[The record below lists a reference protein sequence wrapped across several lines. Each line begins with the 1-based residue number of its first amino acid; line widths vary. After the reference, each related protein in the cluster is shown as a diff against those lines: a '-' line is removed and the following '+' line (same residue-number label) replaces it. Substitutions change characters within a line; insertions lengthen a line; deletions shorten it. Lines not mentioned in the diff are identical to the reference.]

1 MSFLSVG
8 LKPCQ
13 DNINRVRCSQE
24 NLSRSAHL
32 RSLCLCVVL
41 KGAIMPTP
49 LPVLDAIL
57 QGWKEYQD
65 QLVVIVRPRTPEQ
78 LALRGAPNLRS
89 AGEIAAHLIASRAD
103 WFFGVLKERGD
114 DMAAITQWQ
123 DLGPPGRTAAD
134 FGQVLEELRTLMR
147 SPLQPWT

>member
-24 NLSRSAHL
+24 NFSRSAHL
-32 RSLCLCVVL
+32 RSLCLCVVP
-41 KGAIMPTP
+41 KGAIMIPP

-65 QLVVIVRPRTPEQ
+65 QLVVVARPLTPEQ
-78 LALRGAPNLRS
+78 LALRVAPNLRS

-103 WFFGVLKERGD
+103 WLFGVLKEGAD
-114 DMAAITQWQ
+114 EMPAITQCQ
-123 DLGPPGRTAAD
+123 DPGHPVRTAT
-134 FGQVLEELRTLMR
+134 ELGHGLYGTY
-147 SPLQPWT
+147 

>member
-24 NLSRSAHL
+24 NFSRSAHL

-41 KGAIMPTP
+41 KGAIMIPP

-65 QLVVIVRPRTPEQ
+65 QLVVIVRPLTPEQ
-78 LALRGAPNLRS
+78 LALRVAPNLHS

-103 WFFGVLKERGD
+103 WFFGVLQEDGDEMPAIPQWHDPAQPGPTAPEFARG
-114 DMAAITQWQ
+114 IEGTS
-123 DLGPPGRTAAD
+123 T
-134 FGQVLEELRTLMR
+134 
-147 SPLQPWT
+147 